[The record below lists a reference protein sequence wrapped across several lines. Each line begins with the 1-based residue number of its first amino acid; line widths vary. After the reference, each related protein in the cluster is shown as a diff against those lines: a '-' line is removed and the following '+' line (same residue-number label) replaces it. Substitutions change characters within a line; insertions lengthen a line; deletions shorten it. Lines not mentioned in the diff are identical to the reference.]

1 VNKTELVAAVSAHTD
16 LDVRSVAAVLN
27 GLEDVVSA
35 TVKKGEKVSITGFVS
50 FERVDRKARIG
61 RNPQTGESIK
71 VKASKAP
78 RVSAGATFKK
88 VVNGQAPAP
97 KIAKGR

>member
-1 VNKTELVAAVSAHTD
+1 MNKSELVAAIATHTK
-16 LDVRSVAAVLN
+16 VERKAVAAVLD

-35 TVKKGEKVSITGFVS
+35 SVKKGEKVALSGFLS
-50 FERVDRKARIG
+50 FDRVERKARTA
-61 RNPQTGESIK
+61 RNPQTGEPVK

-88 VVNGQAPAP
+88 IVNGKAQAP
-97 KIAKGR
+97 KIITK

>member
-1 VNKTELVAAVSAHTD
+1 MNKSELVAAISTHTKVQRKAVAEV
-16 LDVRSVAAVLN
+16 LD

-35 TVKKGEKVSITGFVS
+35 NVKKGEKVAITGFVT
-50 FERVDRKARIG
+50 FERVDRKARTA
-61 RNPQTGESIK
+61 RNPQTGEPVK

-88 VVNGQAPAP
+88 IVNGKAPAP
-97 KIAKGR
+97 RINTR